1 MATNDIHGFC
11 KKQKAFAWAKYYESS
26 RKRLEAD
33 HKHYNELK
41 ALEGAGSIPVHIKE
55 ALATM
60 GAELKKVWECPVCI
74 DIIEPTALEITN
86 CGHFYCKPCLVQW
99 KTVSKNRGDEKW
111 KCGLCNKQHKY
122 DE

>member
-1 MATNDIHGFC
+1 MPGFPKWRVDMATNDIHGFC

-60 GAELKKVWECPVCI
+60 GAELKKVWECPVCR
-74 DIIEPTALEITN
+74 
-86 CGHFYCKPCLVQW
+86 Y
-99 KTVSKNRGDEKW
+99 NRTDCSGDYQ
-111 KCGLCNKQHKY
+111 LRTFLL
-122 DE
+122 